1 MTRRQ
6 AARSIEAYLAAWRS
20 NAPADIESLFTP
32 DAVYFTAPHRTPWQ
46 GQREIVQGWLGRAD
60 DQGDWDFRYEVLH
73 VTDDTAYV
81 RGWTIYEDGVVG
93 NLWVVRFTLIHRSAW
108 KKNSANFAFWAF
120 CELRHNGVLRSCAS
134 LCNRSY

>member
-1 MTRRQ
+1 MD
-6 AARSIEAYLAAWRS
+6 RSLPCRVEEQRS
-20 NAPADIESLFTP
+20 RGHYESLFTP

-81 RGWTIYEDGVVG
+81 RGWTIYEDGVV
-93 NLWVVRFTLIHRSAW
+93 
-108 KKNSANFAFWAF
+108 
-120 CELRHNGVLRSCAS
+120 CAS
-134 LCNRSY
+134 NEVQVPGRREARSSGLDWGVK

>member
-6 AARSIEAYLAAWRS
+6 AARWIEAYLAAWRS

-73 VTDDTAYV
+73 VTDDTANV
-81 RGWTIYEDGVVG
+81 RGWTIYEDGVV
-93 NLWVVRFTLIHRSAW
+93 
-108 KKNSANFAFWAF
+108 
-120 CELRHNGVLRSCAS
+120 CAS
-134 LCNRSY
+134 NEVQVPGRREARSSGLDWGVK

>member
-6 AARSIEAYLAAWRS
+6 AARWIEAYLAAWRS
-20 NAPADIESLFTP
+20 NAPADIRSR
-32 DAVYFTAPHRTPWQ
+32 YSRRTRSTSPRRTVRPGQ

-60 DQGDWDFRYEVLH
+60 DQGDWDFRYEMLH

-93 NLWVVRFTLIHRSAW
+93 NLWVVQFAREQRCRSLTEWWMVEDA
-108 KKNSANFAFWAF
+108 
-120 CELRHNGVLRSCAS
+120 
-134 LCNRSY
+134 